1 MLMNK
6 NAIRLSILAV
16 AVMACSLNM
25 QAGSLA
31 ILCSEGGDAT
41 CAGEVAAMQATG
53 KFSSVTGID
62 TTLST
67 PTLSSISGY
76 GSILAETN
84 LIPSDATG
92 LGNVLASY
100 YSLGGKHLTVATYA
114 FSNPWAIGGTLAT
127 GGYSAL
133 TNLGI
138 NGDVSGILVAT
149 VPNDPIFAGIDLNTL
164 TYFHNLNFAHPG
176 LASGATLLAT
186 DGSGVDMIAR
196 SSLGVIDFNLYPG
209 ATDVSG
215 NNAEFY
221 DLLANTLGG
230 TSTPEPGTLVM
241 FGSGMVGLAGLL
253 RRKLR
258 V

>member
-16 AVMACSLNM
+16 AVMAFSLNM

-31 ILCSEGGDAT
+31 ILCSEAGDTT
-41 CAGEVAAMQATG
+41 CAGAVAAMQATG
-53 KFSSVTGID
+53 RFSSVTGID
-62 TTLST
+62 TTSST
-67 PTLSSISGY
+67 PTLGSISGY
-76 GSILAETN
+76 DSILAGTDY
-84 LIPSDATG
+84 IPFDSTG
-92 LGNVLASY
+92 LGNVLADY
-100 YSLGGKHLTVATYA
+100 YNLGGKHLTVATYA
-114 FSNPWAIGGTLAT
+114 LSNPWAIGGTLAT

-138 NGDVSGILVAT
+138 NADVSGILVAT
-149 VPNDPIFAGIDLNTL
+149 VPNDPIFAGINLNTL

-176 LASGATLLAT
+176 LAPGATLLAT

-196 SSLGVIDFNLYPG
+196 SSLGVIDVNLYPG
-209 ATDVSG
+209 NKGG

-241 FGSGMVGLAGLL
+241 FGSGLVGLAGLL
-253 RRKLR
+253 RRKLK